1 MYISKVEYRTSPEPC
16 GKEFTDKVR
25 CNDSRFCTSS
35 EFQICLGPIRG
46 QNVGS
51 IVASRSKTSKQ
62 NLTIVAVAV
71 TEAVSVGPVAETVV
85 SSVVVGVGISL
96 PLGNMDGSGGVGDV
110 AAGTSV
116 GFSNSR
122 DGSGGNANG
131 GSDGMVGVA
140 NNRGNSVVGR
150 VDTVVGLSLSL
161 TLSVVA
167 TVVATKTVSVR
178 PQTVS
183 SVSVSTVVVGISL
196 SLSLPLAVV
205 AVGPVAQTV
214 VAKTVVAK
222 TIAVA
227 VVGIGIS
234 LRLSGSK
241 GRKGKC
247 QDSLHLSSATF
258 CDKPSP
264 CTLR

>member
-62 NLTIVAVAV
+62 NLTMVAVAVPVAVAV
-71 TEAVSVGPVAETVV
+71 TE
-85 SSVVVGVGISL
+85 
-96 PLGNMDGSGGVGDV
+96 
-110 AAGTSV
+110 
-116 GFSNSR
+116 
-122 DGSGGNANG
+122 
-131 GSDGMVGVA
+131 
-140 NNRGNSVVGR
+140 
-150 VDTVVGLSLSL
+150 
-161 TLSVVA
+161 
-167 TVVATKTVSVR
+167 
-178 PQTVS
+178 
-183 SVSVSTVVVGISL
+183 SVS
-196 SLSLPLAVV
+196 
-205 AVGPVAQTV
+205 VGPVAQTV

-247 QDSLHLSSATF
+247 QDSLHLS
-258 CDKPSP
+258 
-264 CTLR
+264 